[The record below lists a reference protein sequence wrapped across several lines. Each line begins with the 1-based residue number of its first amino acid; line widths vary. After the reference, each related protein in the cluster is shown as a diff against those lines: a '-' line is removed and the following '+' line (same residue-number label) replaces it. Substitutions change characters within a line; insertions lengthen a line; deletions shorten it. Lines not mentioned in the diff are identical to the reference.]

1 MCTGALLFNSQ
12 HSMIPKNCP
21 EWPQSTPECAL
32 PDTGKEKLHFT
43 LTQSLYI
50 FFSFCQIFFI
60 FYPFHFLFDFNFFFF
75 FGKEAT
81 DGSIF
86 VWVFILRN
94 ADGRFCW
101 IQKSRL
107 ECFIQYLN
115 ILSYFPR
122 GSLLC
127 LLRLFHPRWGLA
139 SHFFSSFS
147 FCFNLLSL

>member
-1 MCTGALLFNSQ
+1 MHWCSLVQFPTF
-12 HSMIPKNCP
+12 HD
-21 EWPQSTPECAL
+21 PQELPRVTPEHPWVCLARYR
-32 PDTGKEKLHFT
+32 KSKASFHFDSVPIH
-43 LTQSLYI
+43 L
-50 FFSFCQIFFI
+50 FFFLSNFFI

-127 LLRLFHPRWGLA
+127 LLRLFHPR
-139 SHFFSSFS
+139 
-147 FCFNLLSL
+147 